1 MPFKGDLKN
10 YHIRT
15 IYSQQR
21 VIPTLD
27 SVAQSRLLTHR

>member
-1 MPFKGDLKN
+1 MPFKGDLKK

-27 SVAQSRLLTHR
+27 FVAELQLLGRR